1 MIFKDLYIFSNRGFI
16 MNNKQKIAIGILI
29 GLIIIVGVSLIFV
42 NKDNPTGAAVYDLK
56 NVDLAINPVPNS
68 ALIFIAEEKGYFTE
82 QGLKIN
88 YHNFPTGKLAL
99 DALIGGGADIATT
112 ADVPIALAGLAEQD
126 ISVLAT
132 IEYSN
137 TNIQVVARKDSGI
150 VTPTDLKGKKI
161 ATTNG
166 GGPLF
171 FTYKFLER
179 NKIDISD
186 VKLVYLNPGDM
197 VTALI
202 KGDIDAFI
210 VFEPS
215 PTIAKKEIGDDKVT
229 IFAPINIYGETWNIV
244 VMSNFDKQNEE
255 TIKKFI
261 SALLKAEM
269 FLKEDTK
276 ESLEIVSKYSGTGKN
291 LLVDIMQKQNFGVVL
306 NNLIVEYPKQE
317 AEWAIKIG
325 ISSQNKLPD
334 YYDLINSQYLQEL
347 KPSAVTI

>member
-1 MIFKDLYIFSNRGFI
+1 

-29 GLIIIVGVSLIFV
+29 GSIIVVGLSIISL
-42 NKDNPTGAAVYDLK
+42 NKNSPTGAIVYELTEL
-56 NVDLAINPVPNS
+56 DLAINPVPNS
-68 ALIFIAEEKGYFTE
+68 ALIFIAEEKGYFAE

-137 TNIQVVARKDSGI
+137 NNIQVVARKDSGI
-150 VTPTDLKGKKI
+150 ITPADLKGKKI

-179 NKIDISD
+179 NKIGISD

-197 VTALI
+197 VAALN
-202 KGDIDAFI
+202 KRDIDAFI

-215 PTIAKKEIGDDKVT
+215 PAVAKKEIGNDKVT
-229 IFAPINIYGETWNIV
+229 IFAPTDLYGETWNIV
-244 VMSNFDKQNEE
+244 VMNNFDNQNKE

-261 SALLKAEM
+261 MALLKAET
-269 FLKEDTK
+269 FLKENK
-276 ESLEIVSKYSGTGKN
+276 EDSLEIVSKYSGTDNN
-291 LLVDIMQKQNFGVVL
+291 LLVDIMQKQNYGVLL

-317 AEWAIKIG
+317 AEWAIATK
-325 ISSQNKLPD
+325 ISSQKDVPN
-334 YYDLINSQYLQEL
+334 YYDLINSQYLREL

>member
-1 MIFKDLYIFSNRGFI
+1 
-16 MNNKQKIAIGILI
+16 MNNKQKIAIGILV
-29 GLIIIVGVSLIFV
+29 GLIITAGVSILFIGM
-42 NKDNPTGAAVYDLK
+42 NSPTGAAIHAVKYI
-56 NVDLAINPVPNS
+56 DLAINPVPNS

-112 ADVPIALAGLAEQD
+112 ADFPIALAGLAGQD

-132 IEYSN
+132 IDYSN
-137 TNIQVVARKDSGI
+137 SNIQVVARKDSGI
-150 VTPTDLKGKKI
+150 ITPADLKGKKI
-161 ATTNG
+161 ATING

-197 VTALI
+197 VAALI

-215 PTIAKKEIGDDKVT
+215 PAVAKKEIGNDKVT
-229 IFAPINIYGETWNIV
+229 IFAPTDLFGETWNIV
-244 VMSNFDKQNEE
+244 VMNNFDNQNEE

-261 SALLKAEM
+261 IALLKAEM
-269 FLKEDTK
+269 FLKENK
-276 ESLEIVSKYSGTGKN
+276 EESLDIVSKYSGTDKS
-291 LLVDIMQKQNFGVVL
+291 LLVDIMQKQNYGVVL
-306 NNLIVEYPKQE
+306 NNLIVEFPKRE
-317 AEWAIKIG
+317 AEWAIDIG
-325 ISSQNKLPD
+325 ISSQKKVPN
-334 YYDLINSQYLQEL
+334 YYELINSQYLREL